1 VFVEGTLWFAERALK
16 RLATN
21 GCRPAPVVFRVP

>member
-1 VFVEGTLWFAERALK
+1 MIPKTNLK

-21 GCRPAPVVFRVP
+21 GKL